1 MADIAFLLLVF
12 FLITTTIE
20 NDVGIQTELP
30 AWEQPVDIQIEERN
44 LLKIFINGNNELM
57 VNNKVMDL
65 NEIQNFTYQF
75 VGNAQNNVQWA
86 SSPKEAVVSIKL
98 DEESSYKTFIHVYD
112 GLKIAYHQ
120 LRDEAAMEAYNLAFD
135 DVTNPENRAFIADL
149 IPIQISEELPFE
161 M

>member
-20 NDVGIQTELP
+20 NDVGIATELP
-30 AWEQPVDIQIEERN
+30 AWEVPVDIPIEERN

-57 VNNKVMDL
+57 VNNKVMDV

-98 DEESSYKTFIHVYD
+98 DEESSYKTFIRVYD
-112 GLKIAYHQ
+112 ELKIAYHQ

-135 DVTNPENRAFIADL
+135 DVKNPENRAFITEL